1 LVTGSFF
8 VVNFYEYGGMESMII
23 LQLVLIILAAK
34 LAGSLSVK
42 WGQPSVLGEIIAG
55 ILLGPSVFGL
65 IGPSDTLSAFST
77 IGVILLM
84 FIAGLETDLD
94 ELKRAGKSSAFVG
107 FGGILVPLFLGYAAG
122 GIMGLT
128 NLQSWFL
135 GVMLSATSVSISVQ
149 ALKEMNQLKTPEG
162 TTILGAAVLDD
173 VVVMIILAFL
183 MSIAGGG
190 DVSLS
195 TLVMKKVLFFVI
207 AIFLAWKVVP
217 WVMKKL
223 TKFPVSEMV
232 VSSALIICFIFS
244 VAAEYTGVANIIGAY
259 IAGIAI
265 SLTKFK
271 HEVFEKVETIS
282 YSIFV
287 PVFFAFIGISAK
299 FSGIMDHLGL
309 IIALSILAILTKFIG
324 AGLGAKLSGFGWNS
338 SMGIGSAMV
347 SRGEVALIVAA
358 MGSSANL
365 IPQDLFAIAVVVVIV
380 TTLVTPPML
389 KWFFQ
394 SKSNKK
400 MVLSPNERSGQF

>member
-65 IGPSDTLSAFST
+65 ISPSDTLSAFST

>member
-1 LVTGSFF
+1 MF
-8 VVNFYEYGGMESMII
+8 I
-23 LQLVLIILAAK
+23 LQLALIIFAAK
-34 LAGSLSVK
+34 LAGSLSIK
-42 WGQPSVLGEIIAG
+42 FGQPSVLGEIIVG

-65 IGPSDTLSAFST
+65 ISASDTLSTFSI

-94 ELKRAGKSSAFVG
+94 EFKRSGKSSTIVG
-107 FGGILVPLFLGYAAG
+107 FSGIIVPLFLGYLAG
-122 GIMGLT
+122 AIMDLT

-149 ALKEMNQLKTPEG
+149 TLKELNQLKTPEG
-162 TTILGAAVLDD
+162 TTILGAAVIDD

-183 MSIAGGG
+183 MSFVGGG
-190 DVSLS
+190 DISLT
-195 TLVMKKVLFFVI
+195 TLVIKKVLFFAVAIVI
-207 AIFLAWKVVP
+207 AWKVVP
-217 WVMKKL
+217 WVMNHFTKL
-223 TKFPVSEMV
+223 PVSETV
-232 VSSALIICFIFS
+232 ISTALFICFVYSF
-244 VAAEYTGVANIIGAY
+244 AAEYTGVANIIGAY

-287 PVFFAFIGISAK
+287 PVFFAYIGISAE
-299 FSGIMDHLGL
+299 FTGILDHLGM
-309 IIALSILAILTKFIG
+309 IILLSVLAILTKFVG

-347 SRGEVALIVAA
+347 SRGEVALIVAT
-358 MGSSANL
+358 MGLSANL
-365 IPQDLFAIAVVVVIV
+365 ITQDLYASSIAVVII
-380 TTLVTPPML
+380 TTVVTPPMM

-394 SKSNKK
+394 SKNQTQSVRN
-400 MVLSPNERSGQF
+400 